1 MCIVGVLENIGF
13 SGIFL
18 IAFIMSLTNRS
29 ERNSYSGSCIKKQK
43 KAILKKRKK
52 RILRKGQESD
62 MADDRQIRPF
72 GLRDKLGYMFGD
84 FGNDFTFLLSSMFLM
99 KFYTDVMGV
108 SGGVVGLMMM
118 VARFVDAFTDV
129 TMGQI
134 ADRSK
139 AGSKGKFMPW
149 LLRMSG
155 PVAVASF
162 LMYASWFRNM
172 PLAFKIFWMF
182 FTYILWGSVFYTSVN
197 IPYGSMA
204 SAITAEPRER
214 AQLSNWRTIGA
225 SLAGAAIGIILPLA
239 VYYTDEAGNKVLSG
253 TRMAWAA
260 LICSVGAFLCYLL
273 CYRMCTERVRVE
285 QRSGKF
291 RLKKLLSGIVHNR
304 PLIGIIVSSICLL
317 IAQLSLQ
324 TMANYIFPNYYGNV
338 AAQSVSSLATTAVT
352 LVCALFTVQLSQK
365 LGRKNLGIL
374 VSVFSAVVLI
384 FAFFL
389 RTESAWLF
397 VALYGL
403 ASVGIGVYSLITWAM
418 ITDVIDDTEVQQGER
433 ADGTIYSIYSFARKL
448 GQAASTG
455 VVGLLLD
462 LIGYSQATAYE
473 PGVLRGIY
481 SITCLAPAVGFIL
494 LAISLQFLYPLG
506 RERVEYNAEKLA
518 RKREAR
524 KNEEDGNL

>member
-1 MCIVGVLENIGF
+1 
-13 SGIFL
+13 
-18 IAFIMSLTNRS
+18 
-29 ERNSYSGSCIKKQK
+29 
-43 KAILKKRKK
+43 
-52 RILRKGQESD
+52 
-62 MADDRQIRPF
+62 MADEQQSRPF
-72 GLRDKLGYMFGD
+72 GLRDRLGYMFGD
-84 FGNDFTFLLSSMFLM
+84 FGNDFTFILSSMFLM

-108 SGGVVGLMMM
+108 SGGIVGIMMM

-134 ADRSK
+134 ADRSRT
-139 AGSKGKFMPW
+139 GPRGKFAPW

-172 PLAFKIFWMF
+172 PMVFKIFWMF

-260 LICSVGAFLCYLL
+260 FICSVGALLCYLL
-273 CYRMCTERVRVE
+273 CYRMCTERVKVE
-285 QRSGKF
+285 QKSGKF
-291 RLKKLLSGIVHNR
+291 SLRELLSGIIHNK
-304 PLIGIIVSSICLL
+304 PLIGIIVSSVCLL

-338 AAQSVSSLATTAVT
+338 AAQSASSLVTTVVT
-352 LVCALFTVQLSQK
+352 LLCAIFTVQLSQK
-365 LGRKNLGIL
+365 LGRKTLGIL
-374 VSVFSAVVLI
+374 VSAFSAAVLI
-384 FAFFL
+384 IAYFF
-389 RTESAWLF
+389 RAPNAWIF
-397 VALYGL
+397 VVFYGL

-433 ADGTIYSIYSFARKL
+433 SDGTIYSVYSFARKL

-455 VVGLLLD
+455 IVGLLLE
-462 LIGYSQATAYE
+462 LIGYSQATAYDPE
-473 PGVLRGIY
+473 VLQGIY
-481 SITCLAPAVGFIL
+481 SITCLAPAAGFIL
-494 LAISLQFLYPLG
+494 LVLSLQFLYPLG
-506 RERVEYNAEKLA
+506 RERVEYNAKKLA
-518 RKREAR
+518 EKREAQ
-524 KNEEDGNL
+524 KKEQE